1 MKEILKIAKVIL
13 LIKLLEFLEDNWIA
27 KKEQDAGPV
36 LFYEVNIKN
45 CFLLLFVVYYI
56 FYYMSNLTKNNFF
69 ESFLIFNNFFII
81 FNIIF

>member
-69 ESFLIFNNFFII
+69 EIFLIFNNFFII
-81 FNIIF
+81 LNIIF